1 METRHLRYF
10 LAVVDHGS
18 VSRASEWLGIAQPAL
33 SQGLGRMEKDLGV
46 RLFERSRRGTR
57 PRRPPWP
64 FWKTCAPAWRGSTRP
79 RTGRARSAAA
89 APAN

>member
-10 LAVVDHGS
+10 LAVIDHGS

-46 RLFERSRRGTR
+46 RLFERSRRG
-57 PRRPPWP
+57 
-64 FWKTCAPAWRGSTRP
+64 
-79 RTGRARSAAA
+79 A
-89 APAN
+89 APTPAALAIL